1 MRFEDFKTDPS
12 WDEERINNYRSFHQ
26 EIWNEAEYE
35 KYDVGIMPGDIV
47 VDCGASIGI
56 FARYALSRGA
66 SKVVSVEADS
76 NVHEYLVRNTDG
88 ENVMALNEKVGGEFT
103 IESIMSAGGLER
115 IDFLKIDIEGWEFD
129 LLSKVGDDT
138 LEKVGKISMEVHLW
152 GVFEKIS
159 DAQTAADSCLRLTS
173 LLERLTESGFRISF
187 ERAHANTCLFMVYA
201 KR

>member
-26 EIWNEAEYE
+26 EIWHEAEYE
-35 KYDVGIMPGDIV
+35 KHDVGLMPGDIV

-66 SKVVSVEADS
+66 SKVVSVEADA
-76 NVHEYLVRNTDG
+76 NVYEYLVKNTEG
-88 ENVMALNEKVGGEFT
+88 QNVMALNEKVGGEFT

-129 LLSKVGDDT
+129 LLSKASDDT
-138 LEKVGKISMEVHLW
+138 LAKVGKISMEVHLW

-159 DAQTAADSCLRLTS
+159 DAQTAADSCLRLTT
-173 LLERLTESGFRISF
+173 LLERLTSSGFRISF
-187 ERAHANTCLFMVYA
+187 ERAHENTCLFMVYA